1 MENKKIIAARCALS
15 LTAIIAM
22 LSFAVPTLTIKP
34 ANECDAC
41 KDVIKDLRLQNEVK
55 QRVHIAIWGDN
66 EA

>member
-22 LSFAVPTLTIKP
+22 LSFAVPTFTIKP
-34 ANECDAC
+34 ADECDAC
-41 KDVIKDLRLQNEVK
+41 KDAIKDLRLQNEVK